1 MIPNVWQ
8 MPDFW
13 IQAIGIVAMSLNIIA
28 FQFKSKRKL
37 LLCVC
42 LGSALFSVNMFML
55 GAVTGGIM
63 NVLSVVRSLVYV
75 DKDKLPI
82 PVKLVNAMFIVAYLI
97 SYVLSFTVFGI
108 EPIARNF
115 ILELLPIIAMTAM
128 TIAFA
133 GDNAKVIRLA
143 GFINSP
149 CWLVYNIFNYAI
161 GGILCETFALVSI
174 TSALIRIDILGN
186 KREGTNQDGK

>member
-1 MIPNVWQ
+1 
-8 MPDFW
+8 
-13 IQAIGIVAMSLNIIA
+13 
-28 FQFKSKRKL
+28 
-37 LLCVC
+37 
-42 LGSALFSVNMFML
+42 
-55 GAVTGGIM
+55 
-63 NVLSVVRSLVYV
+63 
-75 DKDKLPI
+75 
-82 PVKLVNAMFIVAYLI
+82 
-97 SYVLSFTVFGI
+97 
-108 EPIARNF
+108 
-115 ILELLPIIAMTAM
+115 MTAM